1 MNNVW
6 SLVKKEVRAYFG
18 SPIAY
23 AVMFSFTLLVGY
35 FFYSLVMWFNAQA
48 MQMAQNPYYAQ
59 QVNINEMVFSPL
71 FHNISIVLIF
81 VVPLLTMRLLAEEK
95 KTGTDELLYTSPL
108 KVGEIIL
115 GKYFAGLILLAVL
128 LGLTALLSGFVFAL
142 GNPEIMPWLTGY
154 LGLFLMGAA
163 FIAVGL
169 FYSSLTDNQIV
180 AAVLTLMTL
189 LLFLL
194 LNWVSSLGSGA
205 AWSKVVTYL
214 SFSEHFEDMTR
225 GIIDTK
231 DIVYYLSVS
240 FFGLFLAHSV
250 LQSRRWR

>member
-23 AVMFSFTLLVGY
+23 AVMFSFLLLVGY
-35 FFYSLVMWFNAQA
+35 FFYSLVMWFNSQA

-59 QVNINEMVFSPL
+59 QINVNEMVFSPL
-71 FHNISIVLIF
+71 FHNMSIVLIF
-81 VVPLLTMRLLAEEK
+81 VIPLLTMRLLAEEK

-108 KVGEIIL
+108 TVGQIVL
-115 GKYFAGLILLAVL
+115 GKYLAALILLVVL
-128 LGLTALLSGFVFAL
+128 LGLTAILSIFVFAL
-142 GNPEIMPWLTGY
+142 GNPELAPWLTGY

-169 FYSSLTDNQIV
+169 FFSSLTENQIV
-180 AAVLTLMTL
+180 AATLTLMTL

-194 LNWVSSLGSGA
+194 LNWVSALGSGA
-205 AWSKVVTYL
+205 WTKVVSYL
-214 SFSEHFEDMTR
+214 SFSEHFEDLTR
-225 GIIDTK
+225 GILDTK

-240 FFGLFLAHSV
+240 CLGLFLTHSV

>member
-23 AVMFSFTLLVGY
+23 AMMFSFTLLVGY

-81 VVPLLTMRLLAEEK
+81 VVPLMTMRLLAEEK

-128 LGLTALLSGFVFAL
+128 LGLTAVLSVFVFAL

-163 FIAVGL
+163 FIAIGL

-205 AWSKVVTYL
+205 AWSRVVTYL
-214 SFSEHFEDMTR
+214 SFSEHFEDLTR

>member
-81 VVPLLTMRLLAEEK
+81 VVPLMTMRLLAEEK

-128 LGLTALLSGFVFAL
+128 LGLTAVLSVFVFAL

-163 FIAVGL
+163 FIAIGL

-205 AWSKVVTYL
+205 AWSRVVTYL
-214 SFSEHFEDMTR
+214 SFSEHFEDLTR